1 MYDDPR
7 KNTAFI
13 RTSEAS
19 KRIGKIFDKMPAIEV
34 RAVLLWC
41 ASNLIVEH
49 AKKPDIAL
57 KEFSD
62 DLKGLI
68 EILKKQSNDLN

>member
-1 MYDDPR
+1 
-7 KNTAFI
+7 
-13 RTSEAS
+13 
-19 KRIGKIFDKMPAIEV
+19 MPAIEV